1 MRVRREP
8 PHDVSFSARGGGAP
22 PLTER
27 DVGAVAP
34 GPGLEALLRWVR
46 PTFAYAGEARPTL
59 EIGYFANV
67 VPVTSDLGI
76 AISTDGVGTKLLVA
90 QAAARFDTVGIDC
103 VAMNV
108 NDVLCVGARPVALV
122 DYVALEEPAPAL
134 LDALGRGLARG
145 CELAGVSCPGGELAQ
160 VREMLRGARPGSAVD
175 LVGTAIGTVAL
186 DRVIAGQDVRA
197 GDVLVGLE
205 SAGLHS
211 NGYTLA
217 RRALLEEGG
226 LALDDH
232 VAELGCTLADEL
244 LRPTTIY
251 VRPVL
256 ALLEAG
262 VPIRAL
268 AHLTGDGLFNLV
280 RTARAVGF
288 DVERW
293 PEVPPVFRLVQRLG
307 RIADEEMY
315 RTFNMGVGFA
325 LVVAPEGVDRA
336 SAVLANAGLRAH
348 VLGHALDDPERTIHF
363 RPRQLIGR
371 GGRFTRA

>member
-1 MRVRREP
+1 MTGP
-8 PHDVSFSARGGGAP
+8 SWPKLGGGMP
-22 PLTER
+22 GLTER
-27 DVGAVAP
+27 DAGVAGAA
-34 GPGLEALLRWVR
+34 PGLEALLRWVR
-46 PTFAYAGEARPTL
+46 PTFAYAENARPTL

-67 VPVTSDLGI
+67 VPVAPNLGV

-90 QAAARFDTVGIDC
+90 QAAGRFDTVGIDC

-108 NDVLCVGARPVALV
+108 NDVLCVGARPLAVV
-122 DYVALEEPAPAL
+122 DYVALEEPRPAL

-145 CELAGVSCPGGELAQ
+145 CELAGVTCPGGELAQ

-197 GDVLVGLE
+197 DDVLVGLE

-217 RRALLEEGG
+217 RRALLERGG

-232 VAELGCTLADEL
+232 VPELGCALADEL
-244 LRPTTIY
+244 LRPTRIY

-256 ALLEAG
+256 PLLEAG
-262 VPIRAL
+262 LPIRAL
-268 AHLTGDGLFNLV
+268 AHLTGDGLFNLT
-280 RTARAVGF
+280 RTVRAVGF

-293 PEVPPVFRLVQRLG
+293 PEVPPIFGLVQRLG
-307 RIADEEMY
+307 GIADEEMY
-315 RTFNMGVGFA
+315 RAFNMGVGFA
-325 LVVAPEGVDRA
+325 LVVAPEGVDRV
-336 SAVLANAGLRAH
+336 SAALAEAGLRAH
-348 VLGHALDDPERTIHF
+348 VLGRAVDDPERTIHF
-363 RPRQLIGR
+363 RPRRLVGR